1 MTSGQ
6 SRLPVRIYATLALFT
21 VFAGDFWRNLLS
33 WWGWG
38 VLALV
43 LVVASI
49 VILVRTKPRLSARRI
64 PKSFALFL
72 SLAIL
77 STAWSFYPGATLIGL
92 AGLLAATTV
101 GVTLALCLS
110 WREIIRCLAG
120 ALRWILALSIVFEF
134 VVAAFVRAPLLP
146 FFTDYSSHDGKIP
159 MAFYWSRGLLFDGGP
174 IEGITG
180 NRNLLGMIALIA
192 IIVFAVQLAAKLVAR
207 GWAIAW
213 LALAVAVF
221 MLSRSST
228 VIVATVIVAAV
239 LGLALWARRVGPE
252 GRRPV
257 YLTAAGVLAASVIAI
272 FTLWNALLALFGKG
286 EDLTGRLD
294 IWASVIGLAGQRP
307 AFGWGWMGYWAPWV
321 EPFHDLAVR
330 KGVTYLQAHNAWLD
344 VWLQLGI
351 VGLVLFVAVIA
362 GVVWRSWFQAIDRP
376 RRSLA
381 NELPYTATSLLPLLI
396 VTALLAQSL
405 AESRILVESGWV
417 LLIVFV
423 LVTKRQQLLAEEL
436 P

>member
-38 VLALV
+38 AIASAL
-43 LVVASI
+43 LVASI

-64 PKSFALFL
+64 PKSFVLFIAIAVL
-72 SLAIL
+72 SL
-77 STAWSFYPGATLIGL
+77 AWSFYPGATLLGL
-92 AGLLAATTV
+92 AALLATTTL

-110 WREIIRCLAG
+110 WKEIIRSLAG
-120 ALRWILALSIVFEF
+120 ALQWVLALSIVFEF
-134 VVAAFVRAPLLP
+134 IVAAFVRAPLLP
-146 FFTDYSSHDGKIP
+146 FFTDYSDLNGEIP
-159 MAFYWSRGLLFDGGP
+159 LAFYWSRGLLFDGGP
-174 IEGITG
+174 IQGITG

-192 IIVFAVQLAAKLVAR
+192 MIVFAVQLAAKLVNR

-213 LALAVAVF
+213 LVLAVAVF
-221 MLSRSST
+221 ALSRSST
-228 VIVATVIVAAV
+228 VIVAAVIVAAV
-239 LGLALWARRVGPE
+239 LGLALWARRAGPE

-257 YLTAAGVLAASVIAI
+257 YLTAAGVLVASVVAI
-272 FTLWNALLALFGKG
+272 ISLWNIILELFGKG

-294 IWASVIGLAGQRP
+294 IWDSVIGLASQRP
-307 AFGWGWMGYWAPWV
+307 AFGWGWVEYWAPWV
-321 EPFHDLAVR
+321 EPFKGLAVR

-351 VGLVLFVAVIA
+351 VGLVLFIAVIV

-376 RRSLA
+376 RLRLA
-381 NELPYTATSLLPLLI
+381 NDLPYTATSLLPLLI

-405 AESRILVESGWV
+405 AESRILMESGWV
-417 LLIVFV
+417 LLVVFV
-423 LVTKRQQLLAEEL
+423 LITKRQQLLAEEL